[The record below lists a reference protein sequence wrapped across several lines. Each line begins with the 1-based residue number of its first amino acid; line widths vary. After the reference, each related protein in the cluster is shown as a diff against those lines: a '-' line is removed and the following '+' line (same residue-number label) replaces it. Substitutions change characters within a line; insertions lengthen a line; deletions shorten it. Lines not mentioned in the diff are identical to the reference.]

1 MPLDAKT
8 VYPLSISRFL
18 RSFVFTILAV
28 SSPFFLK
35 SLGMNPLYSGLILA
49 LSGVSSTAF
58 VYVFPGL
65 KISMRKILLI
75 LWVLFFLSLAI
86 LLIRESLATFIIA
99 LLVGGIP
106 LSGKDMSPNQALEQY
121 SVGKSATDQ
130 RSRNTSYGFYNFLS
144 YAGSTLAA
152 LILFLFSGMSFLQI
166 FQLSFV
172 FAIVSGIPY
181 MIVPLPEYTGKI
193 GHGEISKETRKL
205 RNELISL
212 FAVDSFAGGLVNA
225 SMLSLWFLT
234 VYSTN
239 LGETGFIF
247 VVVNIL
253 SAMSVLISGRISSTL
268 GMVRTMVYTH
278 LISNAFLILMAVV
291 HSLIFSES
299 MLFLRQATSQMDVP
313 PRDSFINTIIPED
326 ERISTNSQ
334 FIAAR
339 NVSIIPAPAMGGA
352 MFSIFQSGIP
362 MVAGGLK
369 AAYDLVFF
377 ARFKQYKQ

>member
-8 VYPLSISRFL
+8 VYPLSTSRFL

-181 MIVPLPEYTGKI
+181 MIAPLPEYTRKI

-339 NVSIIPAPAMGGA
+339 NVSIIPAPATGGA

>member
-181 MIVPLPEYTGKI
+181 MIAPLPEYTRKI

>member
-8 VYPLSISRFL
+8 VYPLSTSRFL

-35 SLGMNPLYSGLILA
+35 SLGMNPLYTGLILA

-181 MIVPLPEYTGKI
+181 MIAPLPEYTRKI

-339 NVSIIPAPAMGGA
+339 NVSIIPAPATGGA

>member
-8 VYPLSISRFL
+8 VYPLSTSRFL

-35 SLGMNPLYSGLILA
+35 SLGMNPLYTGLILA

-181 MIVPLPEYTGKI
+181 MIAPLPEYTRKI